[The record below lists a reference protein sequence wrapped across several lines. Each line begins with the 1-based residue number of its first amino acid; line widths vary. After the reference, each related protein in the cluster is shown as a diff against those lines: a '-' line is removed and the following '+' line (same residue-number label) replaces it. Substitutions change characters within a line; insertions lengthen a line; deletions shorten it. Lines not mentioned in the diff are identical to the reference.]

1 MKKIYR
7 TENFLAN
14 VLKVLYVEIVRQIF
28 KFFVGQSCVTACDYS
43 LLLSVLIICRIPS
56 PWSEADSEGE
66 TGWLPLSFS
75 VLQMRQ
81 PDPEMTK
88 TL

>member
-1 MKKIYR
+1 MR
-7 TENFLAN
+7 D
-14 VLKVLYVEIVRQIF
+14 
-28 KFFVGQSCVTACDYS
+28 ACDYS
-43 LLLSVLIICRIPS
+43 LLLSVLIVCRIPS

-66 TGWLPLSFS
+66 TGWFPLSSS
-75 VLQMRQ
+75 VPQMRQ

>member
-1 MKKIYR
+1 MK
-7 TENFLAN
+7 
-14 VLKVLYVEIVRQIF
+14 V
-28 KFFVGQSCVTACDYS
+28 SDYF
-43 LLLSVLIICRIPS
+43 LLLSVLLVCHIPY

-66 TGWLPLSFS
+66 PVWFPLSSS

-88 TL
+88 KSLIRLIKRLCYFSGLVQKDTD